1 MSVSFNTLCSGP
13 GHSTWNAKDSQIFDG
28 WIHRICVLNKLKKI
42 MKMEPV
48 QGILFCCYFTKNVT
62 PAKKSGSTLLYS
74 LVNQISIYLLTTNG
88 VPRAIRG
95 TVKVTNEDDELPAQ
109 AFTILSGRVTKM
121 FRPSSAHVSSMPAA
135 LSENPTRPAP
145 LSPDLGR
152 IPGH

>member
-13 GHSTWNAKDSQIFDG
+13 GRSTWNTKDSQIFDA
-28 WIHRICVLNKLKKI
+28 WIHRIRVLNKLKKI

-88 VPRAIRG
+88 ISRAIRG
-95 TVKVTNEDDELPAQ
+95 TVKVTSEDNELPAQ
-109 AFTILSGRVTKM
+109 AFTILSSRVTKM
-121 FRPSSAHVSSMPAA
+121 RPSSAHASSMPAA
-135 LSENPTRPAP
+135 LTENPTRPAP
-145 LSPDLGR
+145 PSPDLGR